1 MTKLFAVLCVF
12 IICQFHFTAANT
24 NIQVPENP
32 ATVTASV
39 DSSSS
44 LFVKFAAPIS
54 DGGAELTTYKGTR
67 GVMLVCLFVCLFVHF
82 LSAKNKKE
90 KK

>member
-44 LFVKFAAPIS
+44 LFVKFAPPIS

-67 GVMLVCLFVCLFVHF
+67 GVMLVCLFVCLFVISF
-82 LSAKNKKE
+82 PKNKKE